1 MTVPKVKE
9 ESIAIDTLE
18 TAAWWFAVVVR
29 RIYNARKIPEVNLNF
44 CVCQERGPR
53 KRSLRE
59 VVQNPEVEEVLPG
72 KPFLLRYKIAGK

>member
-29 RIYNARKIPEVNLNF
+29 RIYNARKIPEVNLLCLSGKGPENHAVF
-44 CVCQERGPR
+44 ARLSKIQVDQED
-53 KRSLRE
+53 
-59 VVQNPEVEEVLPG
+59 LPG